1 MTDPTDRKPECDIC
15 GSLKGLSFA
24 FLTERPL
31 EEDEAYVPDEPY
43 MICRDHWQQFVDS
56 DEYYVRTIAPVP
68 SERGGFSRTSDGR
81 GDEILYDREEGDDCW
96 IQFDP
101 DDSEVDLE
109 DGEEP
114 NGETHE

>member
-1 MTDPTDRKPECDIC
+1 MTQQGKKSPECGIC
-15 GSLKGLSFA
+15 GSINGLSFA

-43 MICRDHWQQFVDS
+43 IICRDHWQELVDS

-68 SERGGFSRTSDGR
+68 NGRGGFSRTSDGQ
-81 GDEILYDREEGDDCW
+81 GSEIIYDRDEGDGCW

-101 DDSEVDLE
+101 DAEVDLE

-114 NGETHE
+114 KRDTNE